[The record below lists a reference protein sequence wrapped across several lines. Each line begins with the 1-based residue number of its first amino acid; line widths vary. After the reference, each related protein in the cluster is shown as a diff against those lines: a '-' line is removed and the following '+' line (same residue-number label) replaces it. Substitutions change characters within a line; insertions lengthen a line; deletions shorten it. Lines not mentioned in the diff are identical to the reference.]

1 MYIYLSSIYLS
12 IWLLSDPHDAL
23 QRVLVEE
30 LPLLGRLL
38 QPEDE
43 PRARDPVRVELIR
56 RNWLEQFLLVL
67 VHESWNI
74 LIQTKYL
81 WKVHYVSR
89 YSLQY
94 VDKYSY

>member
-1 MYIYLSSIYLS
+1 M
-12 IWLLSDPHDAL
+12 LSDPHDAL

-56 RNWLEQFLLVL
+56 RN
-67 VHESWNI
+67 
-74 LIQTKYL
+74 
-81 WKVHYVSR
+81 
-89 YSLQY
+89 
-94 VDKYSY
+94 